1 MNRNH
6 HHFLEVLVHLTEWKG
21 VNKDLIIINRHC
33 MILKMVAF
41 VNSVNDPQPIINCS
55 KLSRSKI
62 LENNIKFVLLLI
74 KIDDY
79 F

>member
-1 MNRNH
+1 
-6 HHFLEVLVHLTEWKG
+6 
-21 VNKDLIIINRHC
+21 
-33 MILKMVAF
+33 MILEMVVF

-74 KIDDY
+74 EIDVGFIFDRSDY
-79 F
+79 KTL